1 MNKQINRLLVGIFC
15 FGAIAIL
22 LGFAFFTGSLS
33 FLRENNERFVL
44 VFNENVYG
52 LHEGSKVTFNG
63 VRIGRVERFF
73 LGEAVKE
80 GPVPVQIEINRK
92 LVSRHMVEIGNEI
105 FESNGDFKKSIIPR
119 LVGQLSQES
128 FVTGILYINLNT
140 VSSEFAQQEV
150 RMLHGFPE
158 IHTKGSMFAELSES
172 INLEKLSKQI
182 SELIVIATKRLK
194 DLDMKKVSSEFTT
207 TSESL
212 RSVLIALKESY
223 VPLGKSLTGT
233 SEQTQKTLL
242 NLNKLAADLDQ
253 LFEPGSEF
261 RFELD
266 DTLRDVSGM
275 AKSLKNLADLIER
288 NPQAFIIGKP
298 TAEE

>member
-1 MNKQINRLLVGIFC
+1 
-15 FGAIAIL
+15 
-22 LGFAFFTGSLS
+22 
-33 FLRENNERFVL
+33 
-44 VFNENVYG
+44 
-52 LHEGSKVTFNG
+52 
-63 VRIGRVERFF
+63 
-73 LGEAVKE
+73 
-80 GPVPVQIEINRK
+80 
-92 LVSRHMVEIGNEI
+92 
-105 FESNGDFKKSIIPR
+105 
-119 LVGQLSQES
+119 
-128 FVTGILYINLNT
+128 
-140 VSSEFAQQEV
+140 
-150 RMLHGFPE
+150 
-158 IHTKGSMFAELSES
+158 MFAELSES

-182 SELIVIATKRLK
+182 SELILVATQRLK

-212 RSVLIALKESY
+212 RSVLLALKESY

-242 NLNKLAADLDQ
+242 NLNKLAADLDL